1 MTTRSNIGLLAKVLA
16 ALLAFSLIAAACG
29 DDSGGD
35 DGATSTDG
43 TSGDD
48 GGDDGS
54 DDGSD
59 DGTTDGTDGT
69 DTPECDENQV
79 CEDGGDDGGDDGS
92 ADPDPVYG
100 GTVTIALE
108 AETNSGWLPATEQ
121 CAISCHW
128 IQRAIMEPLFLEDA
142 DGNAA
147 PFLASGFEFN
157 DDFTEVDIFL
167 REGISFTNGEAFDAD
182 AVVANFVR
190 SKAGTILG
198 QVLVDMISAE
208 KVDEYTVKLTFQKP
222 QSQIIEGLTGQ
233 LGYMGAPAMMAA
245 DADPTVMIGTGPFM
259 QVEWNPDV
267 EFVAE
272 RNPNYW
278 RSDEAGNQLP
288 FLDGIVFRPIPD
300 KDARLNAVQ
309 SGDVDINMSSFSEDQ
324 EFWLANYRTVP
335 ETKFRETTYLLI
347 NNAQAP
353 MDDERVRRALA
364 LCMDRS
370 VYQQL
375 RAPASEIANGPF
387 APGVAGYLADTG
399 FPEFD
404 PEAGRALLAEIGDIP
419 TIEYGTTP
427 VPANVITADLITG
440 MWSDNCGIDT
450 EVVTIEQG
458 NFITQAL
465 LGNFQVFLWRNHG
478 AISPGSEDVWWHSDH
493 GGPTG
498 ALAIANFGRIDNP
511 DIDAALDAT
520 NATRDPAELTSI
532 AEDINREFAEN
543 VHNIWLNWTEWTQIM
558 NDNVYGLGSTT
569 LPDGGRSMSVIAGRV
584 SFDEVFIAQG

>member
-1 MTTRSNIGLLAKVLA
+1 MSTRSNIGLLAKFLA
-16 ALLAFSLIAAACG
+16 AFLALSLIAASCG
-29 DDSGGD
+29 DDSGDGD
-35 DGATSTDG
+35 DADTDN
-43 TSGDD
+43 TDD
-48 GGDDGS
+48 GGD
-54 DDGSD
+54 
-59 DGTTDGTDGT
+59 T
-69 DTPECDENQV
+69 
-79 CEDGGDDGGDDGS
+79 GGDDPDGDDPDGDDPDGDNDDPDGNDTLDPNQEDNTGD
-92 ADPDPVYG
+92 DPDPVYG
-100 GTVTIALE
+100 GTVTVALE

-121 CAISCHW
+121 CAVSCHW
-128 IQRAIMEPLFLEDA
+128 IQRSIMEPLFIEDA

-147 PFLASGFEFN
+147 PFLATGFEFN

-190 SKAGTILG
+190 SQGGTILG
-198 QVLVDMISAE
+198 QVLVDLISAT
-208 KVDEYTVKLTFQKP
+208 KVDDFTVKLTFQKP

-233 LGYMGAPAMMAA
+233 LGYMGAPAMMADGA
-245 DADPTVMIGTGPFM
+245 DTTVMIGTGPFM

-267 EFVAE
+267 EFVVE

-278 RSDEAGNQLP
+278 RTDEAGNQLP

-300 KDARLNAVQ
+300 KDARLNAVE

-347 NNAQAP
+347 NNAQPP
-353 MDDERVRRALA
+353 MDDPRVREALA
-364 LCMDRS
+364 LCMDVS

-399 FPEFD
+399 FPTFD
-404 PEAGRALLAEIGDIP
+404 PEAGQALLAEIGDLP

-498 ALAIANFGRIDNP
+498 QLAIANFGRIDNP

-543 VHNIWLNWTEWTQIM
+543 VHNIWLNWTEWTQVM
-558 NDNVYGLGSTT
+558 NENVYGLGSTT

-584 SFDEVFIAQG
+584 SFDEVFIAEG

>member
-1 MTTRSNIGLLAKVLA
+1 MTTRSNIGLLAKILA

-29 DDSGGD
+29 DDGDSGGGTETPDPGDDTGGD
-35 DGATSTDG
+35 DT
-43 TSGDD
+43 
-48 GGDDGS
+48 GGDDTGG
-54 DDGSD
+54 DDTG
-59 DGTTDGTDGT
+59 GTDGTDG
-69 DTPECDENQV
+69 DDEVDPNQQ
-79 CEDGGDDGGDDGS
+79 DNTGD
-92 ADPDPVYG
+92 DPDPVYG

-128 IQRAIMEPLFLEDA
+128 IQRSIMEPLFLEDA

-147 PFLASGFEFN
+147 PFLATGFEFN

-190 SKAGTILG
+190 SQAGTILG
-198 QVLVDMISAE
+198 QVLVDLISAE
-208 KVDEYTVKLTFQKP
+208 KVDDFTVKLTFQKP

-245 DADPTVMIGTGPFM
+245 DADPTVMIGTGPFV

-272 RNPNYW
+272 RNPDYW

-300 KDARLNAVQ
+300 KDARLNAVE

-404 PEAGRALLAEIGDIP
+404 PEAGRALLDEIGDIP

-478 AISPGSEDVWWHSDH
+478 AISPGSEDVWWHEDH
-493 GGPTG
+493 GGPVG
-498 ALAIANFGRIDNP
+498 ALAIANFGRISNP
-511 DIDAALDAT
+511 DINAGLDAT
-520 NATRDPAELTSI
+520 NATRDPAELASI
-532 AEDINREFAEN
+532 AEDINREFADH
-543 VHNIWLNWTEWTQIM
+543 VHNIWLNWTEWTQVM
-558 NDNVYGLGSTT
+558 NENVYGLGSTT